1 MAARLLVMKMRKS
14 RNSNWQALAVC
25 LLAALVLCLVTA
37 CAPAHTDD
45 QEPALDVEDIPY
57 TWVLDYNQDMQ
68 LPELPTGCEAT
79 AASTLLRMNGMY
91 VTKQEVADAMPKSDS
106 DFVYSFLGDPYS
118 YDGWACAPPCVVN
131 TINGLCEIEEDYAA
145 VNMTGTALE
154 DLPMPAVVWVSI
166 DLVTP
171 EEPVRV
177 VDGYGL
183 YRNTHCMVVRSVT
196 AEGVEVIDPLG
207 GDPTYDRA
215 TLESIYDAMGRQA
228 VYVTDLDSAIRIM
241 NERGVG

>member
-1 MAARLLVMKMRKS
+1 MKMRKL
-14 RNSNWQALAVC
+14 RNSRHQFFAALAIAG
-25 LLAALVLCLVTA
+25 LALFLVTA
-37 CAPAHTDD
+37 CAPAHIHETEPTLSVDD
-45 QEPALDVEDIPY
+45 TPY

-79 AASTLLRMNGMY
+79 AASTLLRMSGMY

-118 YDGWACAPPCVVN
+118 YNGWACAPPCVVK
-131 TINGLCEIEEDYAA
+131 TINGFCEIEEDYAA
-145 VNMTGTALE
+145 VDMTGTALAE
-154 DLPMPAVVWVSI
+154 LPLPAAVWVTI
-166 DLVTP
+166 DLVQP
-171 EEPVRV
+171 ADPVRV

-183 YRNTHCMVVRSVT
+183 YRNSHCMVVRSVT
-196 AEGVEVIDPLG
+196 DTGVEVIDPLG

-215 TLESIYDAMGRQA
+215 KFESIYDAMGRQA
-228 VYVTDLDSAIRIM
+228 VYVGDLRTALEIT